1 MSETKS
7 NDMQMSDKFRKLM
20 WGTLLSGCQLPFM
33 GFARMLP
40 TVVGYVIIVWML
52 SELVKAGGTWYEAA
66 RKRSLIVAVF
76 CLVTEGFCIFLDGQ
90 IITECAIIL
99 FYLEEILLFSDFMR
113 GGRKHL
119 LDHHEDKVAD
129 EFKKKRL
136 LYLKIF
142 LLVVVVKIMQ
152 AAALG
157 IATINP
163 DLYFNCLTIY
173 NLLNYAVITTVLVIK
188 IWLSTVMSKL
198 AKMAENQQ
206 I

>member
-1 MSETKS
+1 MSEKKT
-7 NDMQMSDKFRKLM
+7 NDAQMSDKFRKLM
-20 WGTLLSGCQLPFM
+20 WGVLLSGCQLPFM

-40 TVVGYVIIVWML
+40 TLAGYVIIV
-52 SELVKAGGTWYEAA
+52 LVLKDLVEAGGTWYEAA
-66 RKRSLIVAVF
+66 RKRSFIAAALCLATEAV
-76 CLVTEGFCIFLDGQ
+76 CIFLDGQ
-90 IITECAIIL
+90 VITECIIVL

-119 LDHHEDKVAD
+119 MDHHEDKVAD
-129 EFKKKRL
+129 EFKRKRL

-142 LLVVVVKIMQ
+142 LLVVVVKMVQ

-157 IATINP
+157 IASFNSE
-163 DLYFNCLTIY
+163 LYFQCMTIY
-173 NLLNYAVITTVLVIK
+173 NALNYAVITTVLVIK
-188 IWLSTVMSKL
+188 IWLSTVMAKL

>member
-1 MSETKS
+1 MSEKKT
-7 NDMQMSDKFRKLM
+7 NDRQMSDKFRKLM
-20 WGTLLSGCQLPFM
+20 WGVLLSGCQLPFM
-33 GFARMLP
+33 GYARMLP
-40 TVVGYVIIVWML
+40 AVVGYAIIVWVL
-52 SELVKAGGTWYEAA
+52 ADLVKAGGAWYEAA
-66 RKRSLIVAVF
+66 RKRSLIVALV
-76 CLVTEGFCIFLDGQ
+76 CLLTEGVCIFLDGQ
-90 IITECAIIL
+90 VIAECVIVL

-119 LDHHEDKVAD
+119 MDYHQDKVAD

-142 LLVVVVKIMQ
+142 LLVVVVKIVQ

-157 IATINP
+157 IASFNSE
-163 DLYFNCLTIY
+163 LYPQCLTIY
-173 NLLNYAVITTVLVIK
+173 NVLNYSVITTVLVIK

>member
-1 MSETKS
+1 MSEKKARDT
-7 NDMQMSDKFRKLM
+7 QMNDKFRKLM
-20 WGTLLSGCQLPFM
+20 WGVLLSGCQLPFM
-33 GFARMLP
+33 GFSRMLP
-40 TVVGYVIIVWML
+40 AVVGYAIIVWAL
-52 SELVKAGGTWYEAA
+52 AELVESGGTWYETAK
-66 RKRSLIVAVF
+66 KRSLIVAVF

-90 IITECAIIL
+90 IITECVMIL

-119 LDHHEDKVAD
+119 MDHHEDKVAD

-142 LLVVVVKIMQ
+142 LLVVVVKIAQ

-157 IATINP
+157 IASFNP
-163 DLYFNCLTIY
+163 DLYSECLSIY